1 MERRY
6 VAIVRKAR
14 RSHYGV
20 EFPDF
25 PGVVTAGRTMEEAA
39 TMAQEA
45 LSLHIKGML
54 EDGDAIP
61 EPTPADKAFAEAE
74 PGERVAFLFVTPE
87 VPSRAVRVNITVD
100 EHLLRAA
107 DAEAARR
114 GTSRSGLIS
123 ELIRDATR

>member
-6 VAIVRKAR
+6 VAIVRTAR

-39 TMAQEA
+39 G
-45 LSLHIKGML
+45 L
-54 EDGDAIP
+54 
-61 EPTPADKAFAEAE
+61 
-74 PGERVAFLFVTPE
+74 
-87 VPSRAVRVNITVD
+87 PSRAVRVNITVD

-114 GTSRSGLIS
+114 GTSRSGSIS
-123 ELIRDATR
+123 ELIRDAVR